1 MFKTIIIDGI
11 EVGPNPEGWINP
23 KDLPTRYQRW
33 LDGEKF
39 WTDEQ
44 LRQAEEEIKNDPER
58 KFNKLRKVS

>member
-11 EVGPNPEGWINP
+11 EVGPNQEDWINP
-23 KDLPTRYQRW
+23 KDLPRYQRW
-33 LDGEKF
+33 LNGEKF

-58 KFNKLRKVS
+58 IFNKKSA